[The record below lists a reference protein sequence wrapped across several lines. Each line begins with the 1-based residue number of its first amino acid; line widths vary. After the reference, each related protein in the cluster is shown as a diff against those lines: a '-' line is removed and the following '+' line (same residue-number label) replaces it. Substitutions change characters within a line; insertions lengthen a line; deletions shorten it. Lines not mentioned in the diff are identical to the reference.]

1 MKAQGILLILCVSMA
16 LLAAQLPPPF
26 TKLPTEI
33 PSTKDIE
40 DVKWIDSLAKPAGWS
55 PAEAE
60 ILSADPVDGH
70 AAFIFHVP
78 VDHFAG
84 EPKYPIGWPRAY
96 FGGAASINWKDYD
109 AFQFK
114 IYTKMNRDTLPKKA
128 FSLAF
133 RNPDKGK
140 NIEVPFGKDNL
151 RLNEWTTFTMPIN
164 RLAKLP
170 SIHTI
175 GFYVCESDFNHGD
188 TLDFTFGG
196 FRLIRSSAVKITSL
210 ECNGISYRETPA
222 LDVKVT
228 AEGSSSTIG
237 KGVPFALTDATGK
250 LIRLE
255 TLPVTRGI
263 NEIKMDVSELR
274 LKPGDYQLTAFP
286 KEAEKTIRVGFK
298 IVDSP
303 WEVKK

>member
-1 MKAQGILLILCVSMA
+1 MKAQGILLILFVS
-16 LLAAQLPPPF
+16 LAFLVAQLPRPF
-26 TKLPTEI
+26 TKLPAELPTA
-33 PSTKDIE
+33 KDIE
-40 DVKWIDSLAKPAGWS
+40 EVLWVDSIAKPASWS

-96 FGGAASINWKDYD
+96 FYNAASINWKDYD
-109 AFQFK
+109 VFQFK

-133 RNPDKGK
+133 RSPDRGKG
-140 NIEVPFGKDNL
+140 IEMPFGKDNL
-151 RLNEWTTFTMPIN
+151 RLNEWTTFTMPIS

-188 TLDFTFGG
+188 MLDFTIGG
-196 FRLIRSSAVKITSL
+196 FKLIRSSAVKVTAL
-210 ECNGISYRETPA
+210 ECKGISYSETPA
-222 LDVKVT
+222 LDVMLTV
-228 AEGSSSTIG
+228 EGSSSTIG
-237 KGVPFALTDATGK
+237 KGVPFALSDAMGK

-263 NEIKMDVSELR
+263 NVIKMDVSELR

-286 KEAEKTIRVGFK
+286 QEAEKTIRVGFK